1 MTNFPTC
8 PHCGGE
14 LIPISYDDFDAESGY
29 ITVTIY
35 GECDTCHKNF
45 SWGEEYE
52 FTAAYDITEEE
63 D

>member
-14 LIPISYDDFDAESGY
+14 FIPISYNDFDAESGY
-29 ITVTIY
+29 IIVTIY

-45 SWGEEYE
+45 S
-52 FTAAYDITEEE
+52 
-63 D
+63 